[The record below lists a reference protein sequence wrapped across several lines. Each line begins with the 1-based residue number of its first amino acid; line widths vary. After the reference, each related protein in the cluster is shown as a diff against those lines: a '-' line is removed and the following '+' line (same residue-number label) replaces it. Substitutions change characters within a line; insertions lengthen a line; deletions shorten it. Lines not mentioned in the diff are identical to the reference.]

1 MSFGGRIALA
11 AVSVWTQMWQH
22 HRLLYWATVSTRQ
35 RCPSTR
41 RCSQER
47 RMAQT
52 RFVVLGFGGISD
64 LLLSDNHYKATMW
77 NSLYFWERNW
87 PTQRLLLASIC
98 VYRVYGVKINMYET
112 VRSTFKNMG
121 LLKWTFENPQNYN
134 TPWIQTPLSWGT
146 ISLTFQAYHWQPCFS
161 RTMANTSASEKQL
174 TGKSHL

>member
-35 RCPSTR
+35 RGPSTR

-134 TPWIQTPLSWGT
+134 TPWIQMPLSWGT